1 MNSMTNEELRD
12 LVAGLAVRHA
22 ELAEIQKET
31 ERQLQLTDRQL
42 QETDRQVQETSKT
55 VKETGQQIQR
65 QFQETD
71 RQVQETSKT
80 VKETGQQIRELKR
93 QLGGLGEKFGGFT
106 EGMALPSMRK
116 LLQQRF
122 HMDVITVRALSR
134 KNGSS
139 MELDVLAHSK
149 SKVNEVYIVEVKS
162 HLRQEGID
170 QIKKTLREFHNYF
183 PGHAG
188 KKVYGILAVVDIN
201 DELRA
206 KVLQE
211 GIYLALIHD
220 DEFELQVPDGF
231 QPRAF

>member
-1 MNSMTNEELRD
+1 MNAMTNDELRD
-12 LVAGLAVRHA
+12 LVSGLAVRHA
-22 ELAEIQKET
+22 EIAELLKK
-31 ERQLQLTDRQL
+31 TDS
-42 QETDRQVQETSKT
+42 QVQETSLSLRET
-55 VKETGQQIQR
+55 ERILKEENR
-65 QFQETD
+65 ETD
-71 RQVQETSKT
+71 RQL
-80 VKETGQQIRELKR
+80 RELKQ

-106 EGMALPSMRK
+106 EGMAFPSMRK

-139 MELDVLAHSK
+139 LELDVLAYSN

-162 HLRQEGID
+162 HLRQEGLD
-170 QIKKTLREFHNYF
+170 QMKKALRELHNYF

-188 KKVYGILAVVDIN
+188 KKVYGILAVVDIA

-220 DEFELQVPDGF
+220 DEFEIQVPSDF